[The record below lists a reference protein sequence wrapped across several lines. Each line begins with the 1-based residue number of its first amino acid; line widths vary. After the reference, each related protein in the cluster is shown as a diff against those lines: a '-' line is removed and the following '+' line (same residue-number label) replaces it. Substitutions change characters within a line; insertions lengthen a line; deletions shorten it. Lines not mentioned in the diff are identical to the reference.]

1 MPPFV
6 RHLLALVIGLMAGG
20 AVNMSLILLGGQ
32 LIAPPP
38 GTQTQTMEGLA
49 AALPLFGPQHFVFP
63 FLAHAMGTL
72 VGAAVAAAV
81 AGWGGAAMKAW
92 PAWAVGALF
101 FSGGVVNVWMLGGP
115 LWFTV
120 LDLGLAYL
128 PMAWCGLRLAT
139 ALRAARQVG

>member
-1 MPPFV
+1 MPPLV
-6 RHLLALVIGLMAGG
+6 RHLLALVAGLMAGS

-63 FLAHAMGTL
+63 FLAHALGTL
-72 VGAAVAAAV
+72 VGAGVAAWV
-81 AGWGGAAMKAW
+81 AAGKAW
-92 PAWAVGALF
+92 PAWAVGGF
-101 FSGGVVNVWMLGGP
+101 FLAGGLANVWMLGGP
-115 LWFTV
+115 WWFTV

-128 PMAWCGLRLAT
+128 PMAWCGQAAVTRLRNKPQA
-139 ALRAARQVG
+139 